1 MASGIAQ
8 RLDYLLETKNQI
20 YNAIKENDN
29 TITKDTTF
37 RNYPEHI
44 QNAIDN
50 SIISQSTLNNLVK
63 KTMNINTSYEDMIW
77 FYIDDN
83 GVYHNNS
90 PKLYEPHIVT
100 NNKNLVIKVKDFY
113 TYPSTGI
120 TYFSATTI
128 NNGSSDTEGLNATI
142 YFYNYIGDLID
153 YTSDSSMKCVINK
166 MNANGGTSY
175 ISAGVTETVH
185 SNNDKHALL
194 NAYDYSIEINY

>member
-29 TITKDTTF
+29 TITKDTTL
-37 RNYPEHI
+37 RSYPEHI

-77 FYIDDN
+77 FYKDDN

-100 NNKNLVIKVKDFY
+100 NKDLVIKVKDFY

-128 NNGSSDTEGLNATI
+128 NNGSSDTEVLGATI
-142 YFYNYIGDLID
+142 YFYNYIGDFVD
-153 YTSDSSMKCVINK
+153 YTYDSSMKCVINK
-166 MNANGGTSY
+166 MNANGGTNY
-175 ISAGVTETVH
+175 INAGVTETIH
-185 SNNDKHALL
+185 SNDDKHALL